1 MRKSRIKPMTRH
13 APKIFLVSALA
24 LCAAVMGCRSA
35 DDATTENADWLS
47 YGRDAAEQRFSPLTQ
62 VSLDNVGQL
71 GLAWSMDLPEAS
83 LLEGTP
89 LEVDG
94 TLFFTANLA
103 KVWAVDARTG
113 KEIWRYDPEPYKYNA
128 KALRTT
134 PGNAS
139 RGLAY
144 YKGNVIIASTDGR
157 LISLNAK
164 TGKVGWTANT
174 IEDTDSRK
182 MITGAPRVFGDKVII
197 GHSGADYGTRGYV
210 TTYDARTGK
219 QLWRFYTVPGDP
231 SKGFENDAMR
241 MAAKTWSGEWWR
253 WGGGGT
259 VWNAITYDPDMNRLY
274 IGVGNSSNYNPADRS
289 PGGGDNLFLASIVA
303 LDADTGKYL
312 WHYQV
317 NPREAWDFKATA
329 DIVLADLQIDGRKRK
344 VLMQAPTNGFFYVLD
359 RETGKLISANKFE
372 KATWADHID
381 LKTGRPV
388 EAPNIR
394 YENGKTILW
403 PSAFGAHNWQAMSF
417 NPQTG
422 LVYIPTLR
430 MGGSYEADKSTLAQA
445 RTVEIGSKRFYFGVG
460 MRLGTHFADKEDG
473 TGALTAYDP
482 VAAKVRWKIPLPTP
496 WNGGT
501 VTTAGN
507 LVFQGTASG
516 WLYAFDARTGKQV
529 WKYDCKNGI
538 EAPPITYAIDGE
550 QYLAILVGGGNPNAG
565 RTFDAGW
572 RYQKH
577 MARLLVFKIGGTA
590 SLPATAAPFPALA
603 PADVSKLPLDT
614 ASAAR
619 GMGVWN
625 GHCLIC
631 HGVAVEQTSPI
642 APDLRESAAAED
654 INTFRQ
660 ILLEGGLAMNGMP
673 KFDDLDAGE
682 IADLQMYI
690 RQQARE
696 AALPQDKR
704 KKRPDVSGG

>member
-1 MRKSRIKPMTRH
+1 MFRHYRK
-13 APKIFLVSALA
+13 ACLVSALA
-24 LCAAVMGCRSA
+24 LSMATIGCRSA
-35 DDATTENADWLS
+35 SDTATTPMPANSDWAS
-47 YGRDAAEQRFSPLTQ
+47 YGRDAAEQRFSPLDQ
-62 VSLDNVGQL
+62 INLDTVGRL
-71 GLAWSMDLPEAS
+71 SLAWSMDLPEAS

-89 LEVDG
+89 LEVGG

-103 KVWAVDARTG
+103 KVWAVDAKTG
-113 KEIWRYDPEPYKYNA
+113 KELWRYDPEPYKYNA

-144 YKGNVIIASTDGR
+144 YQGSVIIASTDGR
-157 LISLNAK
+157 LISLDAK
-164 TGKVGWTANT
+164 TGAVRWSANT

-182 MITGAPRVFGDKVII
+182 VITSAPRVFGDKVIV

-231 SKGFENDAMR
+231 KKGFEDDAMK
-241 MAAKTWSGEWWR
+241 MAAKTWDGEWWR

-259 VWNAITYDPDMNRLY
+259 VWNGITYDPDKNRVY

-303 LDADTGKYL
+303 LDANTGKYV

-329 DIVLADLQIDGRKRK
+329 DIVLADLTIDGRKRK
-344 VLMQAPTNGFFYVLD
+344 VLMQAPTNGFFYVID
-359 RETGKLISANKFE
+359 RDTGKLISANKYE
-372 KATWADHID
+372 KATWADSID

-388 EAPNIR
+388 ENPNIR

-417 NPQTG
+417 NPDTG
-422 LVYIPTLR
+422 LVYLPTLH
-430 MGGSYEADKSTLAQA
+430 MGGTYEADKATHDQA
-445 RTVEIGSKRFYFGVG
+445 RTVEMGSKRYYFGVG

-482 VAAKVRWKIPLPTP
+482 VAGKVRWKIPLPTA

-516 WLYAFDARTGKQV
+516 WLYAYDARTGKQV
-529 WKYDCKNGI
+529 WKYDCKVGI
-538 EAPPITYAIDGE
+538 EAPPISFAIDGV

-572 RYQKH
+572 RYKKQ
-577 MARLLVFKIGGTA
+577 MQRMLVFKLNGTA
-590 SLPATAAPFPALA
+590 KMPATEAPFPKIT
-603 PADVSKLPLDT
+603 PVDVSAQPIDT
-614 ASAAR
+614 ASAER
-619 GMGVWN
+619 GMGIWN

-631 HGVAVEQTSPI
+631 HGVAVEQTSPL
-642 APDLRESAAAED
+642 APDLRESQAAQDVE
-654 INTFRQ
+654 TFKQ
-660 ILLEGGLAMNGMP
+660 ILKEGALSMNGMP
-673 KFDDLDAGE
+673 KFDDLDDHE
-682 IADLQMYI
+682 IEDIQMYV
-690 RQQARE
+690 RQQTRE
-696 AALPQDKR
+696 ASLPEAQR
-704 KKRPDVSGG
+704 KKKPNVSGG